1 APCRKPAP
9 GMAFEARDQ
18 LRLDLGASIMVGD
31 METDRQFAQRAGIGT
46 FIWADDFF
54 QPRQSA
60 REFTPDG

>member
-1 APCRKPAP
+1 V
-9 GMAFEARDQ
+9 
-18 LRLDLGASIMVGD
+18 GASIMVGD

-60 REFTPDG
+60 RELTPDG